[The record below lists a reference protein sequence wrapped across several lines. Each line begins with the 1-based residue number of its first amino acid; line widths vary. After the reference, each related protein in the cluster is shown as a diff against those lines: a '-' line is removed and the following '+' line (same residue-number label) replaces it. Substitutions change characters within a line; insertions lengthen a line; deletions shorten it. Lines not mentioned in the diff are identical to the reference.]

1 MDKENS
7 KEPDENSIQ
16 VTDAA
21 ETEEKETEEKE
32 TEEEEE
38 TQQVSLACSPMV
50 QNVSESEDVQT
61 ITDDS

>member
-1 MDKENS
+1 MDKENC

-21 ETEEKETEEKE
+21 ETD
-32 TEEEEE
+32 EEEEE
-38 TQQVSLACSPMV
+38 TQQDSLACSPMV